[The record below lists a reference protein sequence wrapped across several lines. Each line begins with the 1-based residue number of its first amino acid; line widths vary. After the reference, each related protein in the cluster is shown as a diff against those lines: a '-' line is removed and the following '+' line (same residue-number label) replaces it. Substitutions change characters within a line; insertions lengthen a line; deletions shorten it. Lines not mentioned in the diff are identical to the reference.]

1 MTREEFDSILWIER
15 DIERKRKQIADI
27 RSKVDSIVIDYKE
40 RVQTSN
46 QNSSMKLIDELVD
59 LEGLLKGDLA
69 LLYHRRKEAYIMIR
83 ELKGKERMVMEM
95 KYIEGKSLE
104 EIAVETGCSYKQAWR
119 KRKSALKK
127 LFPQEKNK
135 NNLEKN

>member
-1 MTREEFDSILWIER
+1 MTREEFESILWIDK
-15 DIERKRKQIADI
+15 DIKRKRRQINDLRA
-27 RSKVDSIVIDYKE
+27 KVDSIEIDYSE

-46 QNSSMKLIDELVD
+46 QNTSMKLIDELVD

-95 KYIEGKSLE
+95 KYIEGKSLA
-104 EIAVETGCSYKQAWR
+104 EIAMETGCSYRQV
-119 KRKSALKK
+119 KRKKRSAFMK
-127 LFPQEKNK
+127 LFPEN
-135 NNLEKN
+135 

>member
-1 MTREEFDSILWIER
+1 MTREEFESILWIDK
-15 DIERKRKQIADI
+15 DIKRKRRQINDLRA
-27 RSKVDSIVIDYKE
+27 KVDSIEIDYSE

-46 QNSSMKLIDELVD
+46 QNTSMKLIDELVD

-104 EIAVETGCSYKQAWR
+104 EIAMETGCSYRQV
-119 KRKSALKK
+119 KRKKRSAFMK
-127 LFPQEKNK
+127 LFPEN
-135 NNLEKN
+135 

>member
-1 MTREEFDSILWIER
+1 MTREEFESILWIDK
-15 DIERKRKQIADI
+15 DIKRKRRQINDLRA
-27 RSKVDSIVIDYKE
+27 KVDSIEIDYSE

-46 QNSSMKLIDELVD
+46 QNTSMKLIDELVD

-104 EIAVETGCSYKQAWR
+104 EIAVETGCSYRQVKR
-119 KRKSALKK
+119 KKKSALTK
-127 LFPQEKNK
+127 LFPQGK

>member
-46 QNSSMKLIDELVD
+46 QNTSMKLIDELVD
-59 LEGLLKGDLA
+59 LEGLLKGDLL
-69 LLYHRRKEAYIMIR
+69 LLYNRRKEAYLMIR

-104 EIAVETGCSYKQAWR
+104 EIAVETGCSYRQVKR
-119 KRKSALKK
+119 KKKSALTK